1 MIEKILLDYLGECLS
16 APVYT
21 EEHGQMPERYV
32 LIDKTGGGG
41 SFYLKEA
48 TIAIQSY
55 GKSLY
60 EAAAL
65 NEQVKE
71 KMNNIIELDDISKC
85 SLNSD
90 YEYTDTTRKK
100 YRYQAVFD
108 LVYF

>member
-1 MIEKILLDYLGECLS
+1 MIEKILLDYLRERLS
-16 APVYT
+16 VPVYT
-21 EEHGQMPERYV
+21 EEYGKMPERYV
-32 LIDKTGGGG
+32 LVDKTGGGG
-41 SFYLKEA
+41 STYLKEA
-48 TIAIQSY
+48 TVAIQSY

-60 EAAAL
+60 EAAVL

-71 KMNNIIELDDISKC
+71 EMDNIIELDVISKC

>member
-1 MIEKILLDYLGECLS
+1 MIEKILLDYLNERLS
-16 APVYT
+16 TPVYT
-21 EEHGQMPERYV
+21 EERGQMPEKYV

-41 SFYLKEA
+41 SIYLKEA

-71 KMNNIIELDDISKC
+71 KMNNVIELDDISKC